1 MKSAAA
7 AESASA
13 ADFCNKSATIGV
25 LDAKPLLLRSF
36 WDASHQCG
44 TFGYKVMS
52 VWRRKN
58 ILPDKIS
65 TWRLLQL
72 RRRWQQWKFHQIYCF
87 AEKRVLRGQ
96 RGWVSNGK
104 WTAGPPDDTPARSVW
119 VGSCASWKVGF
130 SPWLLATPFSSSA
143 LQSHWV
149 PGSPKY
155 LLQSGLQDQEDE
167 V

>member
-36 WDASHQCG
+36 WDAYHQCG

-104 WTAGPPDDTPARSVW
+104 WTAGPPDDTPARNFDEWNWPKQTRSL
-119 VGSCASWKVGF
+119 SC
-130 SPWLLATPFSSSA
+130 SS
-143 LQSHWV
+143 LQVEILS
-149 PGSPKY
+149 GKFFF
-155 LLQSGLQDQEDE
+155 LQTLITS
-167 V
+167 